1 MYEDFLYVSFLHT
14 YIPLIINTPP
24 PLQCGAFVTTDEP
37 TWTDHYPLT
46 PWLTLQLTLVFVPVS
61 QTNV

>member
-1 MYEDFLYVSFLHT
+1 MKTSYMSPSSTHT
-14 YIPLIINTPP
+14 SPLLSTPPP